1 MGKSIILFLFV
12 TVWLAGNA
20 FGQDSLGIISTQQE
34 MGEVR
39 KQRFIDRY
47 ENVFMTKEPTRHMLK
62 VGFMPFYGW
71 RSGERHRDYSG
82 NIGIS
87 VGYEYKVAP
96 AFSIGIEGFFSG
108 GVASWAGEKGMRFLG
123 ESGVSVQSRWY
134 YEMKNRIRDGHSASN
149 FSGNYLGITYDRYI
163 NWNSGSGRSAFS
175 RMGAEWGMQRRF
187 FNNGFFDF
195 GAGLYYQFDGH
206 LRTNL
211 SGLEIPENLS
221 MKGYRLGI
229 SSRAV
234 IGLALGDWKKKTGL
248 PVCEVLR
255 CHEVVSSQFT
265 VSWPDFYIG
274 RYTQSLAGGLGFEQ
288 KLFGS
293 ISAKARVDGFIL
305 NQSYKTNDME
315 GSIFTAE
322 AVSALQ
328 LRYYA
333 FQRKLRKTGKGGY
346 DLNGF
351 YVGPVAEHSVFRN
364 RYVTKNTGSEVE
376 TGGTINALRAGIVA
390 GYQRTLF
397 KNAYIDLDWRITRNL
412 WSSEPGYQ
420 RPLSQ
425 LRLSFGLR
433 F

>member
-62 VGFMPFYGW
+62 VGLMPFYGW

-134 YEMKNRIRDGHSASN
+134 YEMKNRIRGGHSASN

-163 NWNSGSGRSAFS
+163 NWYSGIYRSVFS
-175 RMGAEWGMQRRF
+175 RIGVEWGMQRRF
-187 FNNGFFDF
+187 FNRGFVDF
-195 GAGLYYQFDGH
+195 GAGIYYQFGSRMWSDTSRAENVEIVSIKRDG
-206 LRTNL
+206 L
-211 SGLEIPENLS
+211 
-221 MKGYRLGI
+221 KI
-229 SSRAV
+229 SSRAT

-248 PVCEVLR
+248 PFCEVLR
-255 CHEVVSSQFT
+255 CQEIVRSQFT
-265 VSWPDFYIG
+265 IAWPEFLLS
-274 RYTQSLAGGLGFEQ
+274 RHSQSLAGGLGYEH
-288 KLFGS
+288 KLFRS
-293 ISAKARVDGFIL
+293 VSAKVRVDGFIL
-305 NQSYKTNDME
+305 NQPLRMENME
-315 GSIFTAE
+315 GRVFAAE
-322 AVSALQ
+322 AISALQ

-333 FQRKLRKTGKGGY
+333 FQRKLRKTGRGGH

-351 YVGPVAEHSVFRN
+351 YVGPLVEHSVFGN
-364 RYVTKNTGSEVE
+364 RWVTQDQGEKERS
-376 TGGTINALRAGIVA
+376 TINAVRWGIVA
-390 GYQRTLF
+390 GYQRSLF
-397 KNAYIDLDWRITRNL
+397 KNAYVDIDWRLTNNL
-412 WSSEPGYQ
+412 LLRGTNYYG
-420 RPLSQ
+420 PLSQ
-425 LRLSFGLR
+425 FRVSFGLR